1 LAQLFKEEGANSNS
15 SPSAYARSELK
26 PWGFEVRLVSMRRA
40 KDKTLMLY
48 RGTAHSTSKL
58 EPEDT
63 HIVKSQIDWRVPL
76 SWLQA
81 CQDHPAGS
89 CENRWK
95 RFFDASSNPPGM
107 RLVNVNKMTISML
120 PAQPADGS
128 KVRYKYAVLSYTWGG
143 IQKTKIENP
152 SRTEID
158 LAPYHQQL
166 PKTIRDAIVTT
177 REMGLDFL
185 WVDAL
190 CIQSR
195 VEGDEEAMKADE
207 DKQVQDMH
215 KIYGQ
220 ACFCIVAAGGDS
232 ANDGLWCTA
241 RDPESNQSTASTHLE
256 FVPPGSVELDDRNTL
271 AVPLP
276 LPGDITKSKWASRAW
291 CLQEQLFST
300 RYLVFFD
307 NQIYFQCKKRMW
319 FEDMSLEQKQ
329 TILGD
334 KNSQVLGRIK
344 DINIDFSVLEESK
357 SESQN
362 DLVKNIDGT
371 LTVVRSPIFTEYQS
385 IVSLY
390 STREMT
396 NPGDAIYAVD
406 GLLSVMK
413 ASMHTDVIFGLP
425 ESMLD
430 AALLWRGEKILE
442 HRGRGTQTS
451 EATLPSWSWAGWKG
465 YVGYDK
471 PVEFD
476 RKTRKFAQIKTS
488 GGSRSYPEYIGPFA
502 FWYKPRK
509 YPDSTDA
516 PDGAFGE
523 LAPINGTGLG
533 IRIPEGRLPDTWPLM
548 SKMPTYQ
555 EALAEQKRS
564 TALEPT
570 HLHLLTM
577 CTEDFELTSKPPGA
591 LEVSPRQRYIYMTS
605 DDGSMK
611 VVGEIW
617 RDGKSHQKNR
627 KESNEALVVISSAR
641 YFKTPR
647 LNETLAMYD
656 YIAGC
661 YLYNVLLVEFVE
673 KVKVV
678 SNITQKYKVAHR
690 KGIGRIAKE
699 DWRIVNPKV
708 GFIRLG

>member
-1 LAQLFKEEGANSNS
+1 MG
-15 SPSAYARSELK
+15 
-26 PWGFEVRLVSMRRA
+26 
-40 KDKTLMLY
+40 
-48 RGTAHSTSKL
+48 
-58 EPEDT
+58 
-63 HIVKSQIDWRVPL
+63 IDWRVPRG
-76 SWLQA
+76 WLQA
-81 CQDHPAGS
+81 CKVHHAGS

-95 RFFDASSNPPGM
+95 QFFDASLNPPGM
-107 RLVNVNKMTISML
+107 RLVDVNKMTIFML
-120 PAQPADGS
+120 PAQPVDGS
-128 KVRYKYAVLSYTWGG
+128 MVQYKYAVLSYTWGG
-143 IQKTKIENP
+143 VQKTKIENP

-158 LAPYHQQL
+158 LAPYYQQL
-166 PKTIRDAIVTT
+166 AKTIKDAIVTT

-185 WVDAL
+185 LVDAL

-207 DKQVQDMH
+207 GKQVQEMH

-220 ACFCIVAAGGDS
+220 ACFCIVAAGGES
-232 ANDGLWCTA
+232 ANDGLWSTV
-241 RDPESNQSTASTHLE
+241 RDPESKQPTTSARPE
-256 FVPPGSVELDDRNTL
+256 FVPPGSVELDDRNTI

-276 LPGDITKSKWASRAW
+276 LPGDISKCKWASRAW

-329 TILGD
+329 AIFRN
-334 KNSQVLGRIK
+334 KSNRVLGQIK
-344 DINIDFSVLEESK
+344 DINIDFTILENSK
-357 SESQN
+357 SGSQN
-362 DLVKNIDGT
+362 DHVKNIDGT
-371 LTVVRSPIFTEYQS
+371 LTVVRSPIFTGYQS

-406 GLLSVMK
+406 GLLSVIK
-413 ASMHTDVIFGLP
+413 ASMQTEVIFGLP

-430 AALLWRGEKILE
+430 AALLWRGEDILE
-442 HRGRGTQTS
+442 PRGRGTQTS

-476 RKTRKFAQIKTS
+476 RKTRKLAQIWTS
-488 GGSRSYPEYIGPFA
+488 GGSRSYPEYSGPFA

-509 YPDSTDA
+509 YPNSTDA

-523 LAPINGTGLG
+523 LAPVNDTGLG
-533 IRIPEGRLPDTWPLM
+533 IRIPEGRLPENWPLI

-555 EALAEQKRS
+555 EALAEQKKS

-577 CTEDFELTSKPPGA
+577 CTEDFELSSKPPGA
-591 LEVSPRQRYIYMTS
+591 LEVSPQQRYIYMTL
-605 DDGSMK
+605 DDGNMR
-611 VVGEIW
+611 VVSEIW
-617 RDGKSHQKNR
+617 RDGKSHQEDR

-641 YFKTPR
+641 YFKTHT
-647 LNETLAMYD
+647 LNETWAVYD
-656 YIAGC
+656 HIPGC

-678 SNITQKYKVAHR
+678 SNITQKYKVAYR
-690 KGIGRIAKE
+690 KGIGRITKE
-699 DWRIVNPKV
+699 EWRIMNPKV
-708 GFIRLG
+708 EFIRLGLGDDMAGCRYFEEISVNYIHNV